1 MKENLSALIVED
13 DRDSRFYLKKVLQDL
28 DVESTEAE
36 NGLIGLK
43 YLLSADVLPDFI
55 ILDLMMPEMDGFEF
69 ANEVKQDEKLKDIPI
84 FVVTALDLSEEES
97 ELLSKKAQ
105 AVIMKKT
112 MSADTI
118 ADQISKLVNTQKN

>member
-1 MKENLSALIVED
+1 
-13 DRDSRFYLKKVLQDL
+13 
-28 DVESTEAE
+28 
-36 NGLIGLK
+36 
-43 YLLSADVLPDFI
+43 
-55 ILDLMMPEMDGFEF
+55 MDGFEF

-105 AVIMKKT
+105 AVILKKT

-118 ADQISKLVNTQKN
+118 ADQISKLVNSQKN